1 MTREYRTLGQSIDG
15 PPMRFASAFA
25 ICLLAALLSAP
36 GTASAQNIVAVV
48 NGEPITG
55 HDLAS
60 RMKLFQSGSQ
70 KPPARDDVVE
80 ELINE
85 KIKIQQGKRYDVK
98 VTDAEVDRAF
108 AAMAQR
114 TNRSAAAFTAVLQQS
129 GVDPNTLKQR
139 LRAELV
145 WRQVLQSVAPGVFQ
159 VRDADVVAILT
170 ARGEQPQTTAMQYSL
185 RQFVFVVAKGTPDA
199 AKAARQKEA
208 EALRARFTSCEDGVQ
223 IAREYREVV
232 IKDPVR
238 RISTDLPPSLQKL
251 LAETPDGR
259 LTPPEPTNAGFE
271 VVAVCERKQVIA
283 DVSGRRDF
291 KEQLLAQR
299 LQAYEKQF
307 LEDVKRKAIIT
318 KFP

>member
-1 MTREYRTLGQSIDG
+1 
-15 PPMRFASAFA
+15 MRLASPFALMLLLTA
-25 ICLLAALLSAP
+25 LLAAGGP
-36 GTASAQNIVAVV
+36 ASAQNVVAMV

-60 RMKLFQSGSQ
+60 RTKLFQGGNQ
-70 KPPARDDVVE
+70 KPPPREQVLE

-85 KIKIQQGKRYDVK
+85 KIKIQHGKRNDVK
-98 VTDAEVDRAF
+98 ITDVDVERAF
-108 AAMAQR
+108 ATMAQR
-114 TNRSAAAFTAVLQQS
+114 SNRSAAVFTAALQQS
-129 GVDPNTLKQR
+129 GIDPNTLKQR
-139 LRAELV
+139 LRAELT
-145 WRQVLQSVAPGVFQ
+145 WRQVLQATAPGVFQ

-170 ARGEQPQTTAMQYSL
+170 ARGEQPQTTAVQYSL
-185 RQFVFVVAKGTPDA
+185 RQIVFVVAKGTPDA

-208 EALRARFTSCEDGVQ
+208 EGLRARFTSCEEGVQ

-238 RISTDLPPSLQKL
+238 RLSTDLAVSLQKL

-283 DVSGRRDF
+283 DVSGRREF
-291 KEQLLAQR
+291 KEQILAQR
-299 LQAYEKQF
+299 LQAYEKK
-307 LEDVKRKAIIT
+307 LIEDLKRKAII
-318 KFP
+318 KLYP

>member
-1 MTREYRTLGQSIDG
+1 
-15 PPMRFASAFA
+15 MRLASPFALMLLLTA
-25 ICLLAALLSAP
+25 LLAAGGP
-36 GTASAQNIVAVV
+36 ASAQNVVAMV

-60 RMKLFQSGSQ
+60 RTKLFQGGNQ
-70 KPPARDDVVE
+70 KPPPREQVIE

-85 KIKIQQGKRYDVK
+85 KIKIQHGKRNDVK
-98 VTDAEVDRAF
+98 ITDVDVERAF
-108 AAMAQR
+108 ATMAQR
-114 TNRSAAAFTAVLQQS
+114 SNRSAAVFTAALQQS
-129 GVDPNTLKQR
+129 GIDPNTLKQR
-139 LRAELV
+139 LRAELM
-145 WRQVLQSVAPGVFQ
+145 WRQVLQATAPGVFQ

-185 RQFVFVVAKGTPDA
+185 RQIVFVVAKGTPDA
-199 AKAARQKEA
+199 AKADRQKEA
-208 EALRARFTSCEDGVQ
+208 EALRARFLSCEEGVQ

-238 RISTDLPPSLQKL
+238 RLSTDLALSLQKL

-283 DVSGRRDF
+283 DVSGRREF
-291 KEQLLAQR
+291 KEQILAQR
-299 LQAYEKQF
+299 LQAYEKTL
-307 LEDVKRKAIIT
+307 LEDLKRKAII
-318 KFP
+318 KLYP

>member
-1 MTREYRTLGQSIDG
+1 MRLASPFTLTL
-15 PPMRFASAFA
+15 
-25 ICLLAALLSAP
+25 LLAALLAAGAP
-36 GTASAQNIVAVV
+36 ASAQNVIAMV

-60 RMKLFQSGSQ
+60 RTKLFQGGNQ
-70 KPPARDDVVE
+70 KPPPREQVIE

-85 KIKIQQGKRYDVK
+85 KIKIQHGKRNDVK
-98 VTDAEVDRAF
+98 ITDTDVERAF
-108 AAMAQR
+108 ATMAQR
-114 TNRSAAAFTAVLQQS
+114 SNRSAAVFTAALQQS
-129 GVDPNTLKQR
+129 GIDPNTLKQR
-139 LRAELV
+139 LRAELM
-145 WRQVLQSVAPGVFQ
+145 WRQVLQATAPGVFQ

-185 RQFVFVVAKGTPDA
+185 RQIVFVVAKGTPDA
-199 AKAARQKEA
+199 AKADRQKEA
-208 EALRARFTSCEDGVQ
+208 EALRARFLSCEEGVQ

-238 RISTDLPPSLQKL
+238 RLSTDLALSLQKL

-283 DVSGRRDF
+283 DVSGRREF
-291 KEQLLAQR
+291 KEQILAQR
-299 LQAYEKQF
+299 LQAYEKTL
-307 LEDVKRKAIIT
+307 LEDLKRKAII
-318 KFP
+318 KLYP

>member
-1 MTREYRTLGQSIDG
+1 MRLASPFALTL
-15 PPMRFASAFA
+15 
-25 ICLLAALLSAP
+25 LLAALLSADGP
-36 GTASAQNIVAVV
+36 ASAQNVVAMV

-60 RMKLFQSGSQ
+60 RTKLFQGGNQ
-70 KPPARDDVVE
+70 KAPPREQVLE

-85 KIKIQQGKRYDVK
+85 KIKIQHGKRHDVK
-98 VTDAEVDRAF
+98 ITDAEVERAF
-108 AAMAQR
+108 ATMAQR
-114 TNRSAAAFTAVLQQS
+114 SNRSAAVFIAALQQS
-129 GVDPNTLKQR
+129 GIDPNTLKQR
-139 LRAELV
+139 LRAELT
-145 WRQVLQSVAPGVFQ
+145 WRQVLQATAPGVFQ

-170 ARGEQPQTTAMQYSL
+170 ARGEQPQTTAVQYSL
-185 RQFVFVVAKGTPDA
+185 RQIVFVVAKGTPDA

-208 EALRARFTSCEDGVQ
+208 EGLRARFTSCEEGVQ

-238 RISTDLPPSLQKL
+238 RLSTDLAVSLQKL

-283 DVSGRRDF
+283 DVSGRREF
-291 KEQLLAQR
+291 KEQILAQR
-299 LQAYEKQF
+299 LQAYEKQ
-307 LEDVKRKAIIT
+307 LIEDLKRKAII
-318 KFP
+318 KLYP

>member
-1 MTREYRTLGQSIDG
+1 MRLASPFALTL
-15 PPMRFASAFA
+15 
-25 ICLLAALLSAP
+25 LLAALLSADGP
-36 GTASAQNIVAVV
+36 ASAQNVVAMV
-48 NGEPITG
+48 NGEPITA

-60 RMKLFQSGSQ
+60 RTKLFQGGNQ
-70 KPPARDDVVE
+70 KAPPREQVLE

-85 KIKIQQGKRYDVK
+85 KIKIQHGKRNDVK
-98 VTDAEVDRAF
+98 ITDAEVERAF
-108 AAMAQR
+108 ATMAQR
-114 TNRSAAAFTAVLQQS
+114 SNRSAAVFIAALQQS
-129 GVDPNTLKQR
+129 GIDPNTLKQR
-139 LRAELV
+139 LRAELT
-145 WRQVLQSVAPGVFQ
+145 WRQVLQATAPGVFQ

-185 RQFVFVVAKGTPDA
+185 RQIVFVVPKGTPDA

-208 EALRARFTSCEDGVQ
+208 EALRGRFTSCEEGVQ

-238 RISTDLPPSLQKL
+238 RLSTDLAVSLQKL

-283 DVSGRRDF
+283 DVSGRREF
-291 KEQLLAQR
+291 KEQILAQR
-299 LQAYEKQF
+299 LQAYEKK
-307 LEDVKRKAIIT
+307 LIEDLKRKAII
-318 KFP
+318 KLYP

>member
-1 MTREYRTLGQSIDG
+1 MLLLT
-15 PPMRFASAFA
+15 A
-25 ICLLAALLSAP
+25 LLAAGGP
-36 GTASAQNIVAVV
+36 ASAQNVVAMV

-60 RMKLFQSGSQ
+60 RTKLFQGGNQ
-70 KPPARDDVVE
+70 KPPPREQVLE

-85 KIKIQQGKRYDVK
+85 KIKIQHGKRNDVK
-98 VTDAEVDRAF
+98 ITDVDVERAF
-108 AAMAQR
+108 ATMAQR
-114 TNRSAAAFTAVLQQS
+114 SNRSAAVFTAALQQS
-129 GVDPNTLKQR
+129 GIDPNTLKQR
-139 LRAELV
+139 LRAELT
-145 WRQVLQSVAPGVFQ
+145 WRQVLQATAPGVFQ

-170 ARGEQPQTTAMQYSL
+170 ARGEQPQTTAVQYSL
-185 RQFVFVVAKGTPDA
+185 RQIVFVVAKGTPDA

-208 EALRARFTSCEDGVQ
+208 EGLRARFTSCEEGVQ

-238 RISTDLPPSLQKL
+238 RLSTDLAVSLQKL

-283 DVSGRRDF
+283 DVSGRREF
-291 KEQLLAQR
+291 KEQILAQR
-299 LQAYEKQF
+299 LQAYEKK
-307 LEDVKRKAIIT
+307 LIEDLKRKAII
-318 KFP
+318 KLYP